1 MGKYIIKRVL
11 LLIPTVLVVCIITFA
26 LMRVI
31 PGTAVDQII
40 AQYSSAGIVKT
51 REEVEVMLGM
61 DKPAIVQFF
70 SWLGGLFKGDM
81 GTSFF
86 QSATVSEIIFTK
98 LPVTLELSV
107 MILIL
112 SNLISIPLGLVCA
125 ARQDTLLDNVI
136 RVVSVVLMSIPVF
149 WLATLVLVYPAV
161 WWKYAPP
168 STYYSIFVNPSK
180 NLQMFLIP
188 AILGSVTQ
196 AGMQIRLVRTMTL
209 ENLRQDYVRTA
220 WAKGANER
228 RALTNH
234 ALRNTMIPV
243 ITSIGGAVAG
253 LIGGSVVLENMFNI
267 PGIGNTL
274 ITALNS
280 RDYPLVQ
287 GCVLIF
293 SILVMIVNLLVDI
306 AYKWVDPRVEIE

>member
-1 MGKYIIKRVL
+1 
-11 LLIPTVLVVCIITFA
+11 
-26 LMRVI
+26 
-31 PGTAVDQII
+31 
-40 AQYSSAGIVKT
+40 
-51 REEVEVMLGM
+51 
-61 DKPAIVQFF
+61 
-70 SWLGGLFKGDM
+70 
-81 GTSFF
+81 
-86 QSATVSEIIFTK
+86 
-98 LPVTLELSV
+98 

-136 RVVSVVLMSIPVF
+136 RVISVVLMSIPVF

>member
-1 MGKYIIKRVL
+1 
-11 LLIPTVLVVCIITFA
+11 
-26 LMRVI
+26 
-31 PGTAVDQII
+31 
-40 AQYSSAGIVKT
+40 
-51 REEVEVMLGM
+51 
-61 DKPAIVQFF
+61 
-70 SWLGGLFKGDM
+70 
-81 GTSFF
+81 
-86 QSATVSEIIFTK
+86 
-98 LPVTLELSV
+98 
-107 MILIL
+107 
-112 SNLISIPLGLVCA
+112 
-125 ARQDTLLDNVI
+125 VI
-136 RVVSVVLMSIPVF
+136 RVISVVLMSIPVF

>member
-1 MGKYIIKRVL
+1 
-11 LLIPTVLVVCIITFA
+11 
-26 LMRVI
+26 
-31 PGTAVDQII
+31 VDQII

-136 RVVSVVLMSIPVF
+136 RVISVVLMSIPVF